1 MKSADATGTARLEA
15 TTAAAEDWAAAFTA
29 GRLALL
35 IALFLFA
42 IYPEVI
48 LGTHSF
54 FNNDF
59 GLFTYPVAYYT
70 HQSFWRGEV
79 PLWNPLS
86 NCGVPFLAQWN
97 TTVCYPL
104 SWFYILFPLPWSL
117 NYFCLGHIV
126 LAGVGMYQLAHR
138 WSSNRFGA
146 SVAAVAYAFNGL
158 SLHCLIWTSNLAAR
172 SEEHTSE
179 LQS

>member
-1 MKSADATGTARLEA
+1 MNTCQATALQQLDAAPPVA
-15 TTAAAEDWAAAFTA
+15 VDWSNAFTA
-29 GRLALL
+29 GRLTAFLSLVLL
-35 IALFLFA
+35 AA
-42 IYPEVI
+42 YPEVI

-70 HQSFWRGEV
+70 RESIWRGEL

-86 NCGVPFLAQWN
+86 NCGLPFLAQWN

-117 NYFCLGHIV
+117 NSLCLVLIV
-126 LAGVGMYQLAHR
+126 LT
-138 WSSNRFGA
+138 GA
-146 SVAAVAYAFNGL
+146 SM
-158 SLHCLIWTSNLAAR
+158 SLLALR
-172 SEEHTSE
+172 
-179 LQS
+179 